1 MPAPWPGKRK
11 AAMFR
16 RQLWWVSVAPFNDCL
31 PLWGPTSQSYK
42 KVASSRRAD
51 CYWSLYGLGE
61 RGWTRTIDPCLKRAL
76 LCQLSYAPT
85 VGCLFVIVLE
95 NCEFSEMGPRSSA
108 RRTKQNRSSI

>member
-16 RQLWWVSVAPFNDCL
+16 RQLWWVSVAPFNDYL

-42 KVASSRRAD
+42 KVASSRRAE
-51 CYWSLYGLGE
+51 CYWPLYGLGE

-85 VGCLFVIVLE
+85 FFQSNTAAEVSLPPQCGRPSLGLD
-95 NCEFSEMGPRSSA
+95 A
-108 RRTKQNRSSI
+108 